1 MGMSEKFKK
10 IDRDKLPLIYRLILK
25 VPGAEFLENCSSG
38 IFWAMVMPV
47 FLTIEF
53 FLNMFILVYF
63 WFPLNII
70 LASIIPTT
78 IFLIFVRISLQRF
91 INWWNS
97 EVASQGFKWN
107 LEEKIQEYLAMLKNK
122 EEKEKNSTI

>member
-1 MGMSEKFKK
+1 MGMSEQESKK

-38 IFWAMVMPV
+38 VFWAIVVPV
-47 FLTIEF
+47 FLTLET
-53 FLNMFILVYF
+53 FLNIFILVYF
-63 WFPLNII
+63 RFPLNIF

-97 EVASQGFKWN
+97 EVASKGFKWN
-107 LEEKIQEYLAMLKNK
+107 MEETMQEYLAMLKKK
-122 EEKEKNSTI
+122 EEKE

>member
-1 MGMSEKFKK
+1 MSEKFKK

>member
-1 MGMSEKFKK
+1 MSEQEFKK

-38 IFWAMVMPV
+38 IFWAIVMPV
-47 FLTIEF
+47 FLMIEF
-53 FLNMFILVYF
+53 FLNMFILIYF
-63 WFPLNII
+63 RFPLNII

-122 EEKEKNSTI
+122 EEKE

>member
-1 MGMSEKFKK
+1 MSEQEFKK

-38 IFWAMVMPV
+38 IFWAIVMPV
-47 FLTIEF
+47 FLMIEF

-63 WFPLNII
+63 RFPLNII

-122 EEKEKNSTI
+122 EEKE

>member
-1 MGMSEKFKK
+1 MGMSEQESKK

-38 IFWAMVMPV
+38 VFWAIVVPV
-47 FLTIEF
+47 FLMIEY

-63 WFPLNII
+63 RFPLNII

-107 LEEKIQEYLAMLKNK
+107 MEERMQEYLAMLKKK
-122 EEKEKNSTI
+122 EEKE

>member
-1 MGMSEKFKK
+1 MGMSEQEFKK

-38 IFWAMVMPV
+38 IFWAIVMPV
-47 FLTIEF
+47 FLMIEF

-63 WFPLNII
+63 RFPLNII

-122 EEKEKNSTI
+122 EEKE

>member
-1 MGMSEKFKK
+1 MGMSEQEFKK

-38 IFWAMVMPV
+38 IFWAIVMPV
-47 FLTIEF
+47 FLMIEF
-53 FLNMFILVYF
+53 FLNMFILIYF
-63 WFPLNII
+63 RFPLNII

-122 EEKEKNSTI
+122 EEKE

>member
-1 MGMSEKFKK
+1 MGMSEQEFKK

-38 IFWAMVMPV
+38 IFWAIVMPV

-63 WFPLNII
+63 RFPLNII

-122 EEKEKNSTI
+122 EEKE

>member
-1 MGMSEKFKK
+1 MGMSKQKFKK

-38 IFWAMVMPV
+38 IFWAIVMPV

-107 LEEKIQEYLAMLKNK
+107 LEEKYKN
-122 EEKEKNSTI
+122 T

>member
-1 MGMSEKFKK
+1 MGMSEQESKK

-38 IFWAMVMPV
+38 VFWAIVVPV
-47 FLTIEF
+47 FLTLET
-53 FLNMFILVYF
+53 FLNIFILVYF
-63 WFPLNII
+63 RFPLNIF

-97 EVASQGFKWN
+97 EVASKGFKWN
-107 LEEKIQEYLAMLKNK
+107 IEETMQEYLAMLKKK
-122 EEKEKNSTI
+122 EEKE

>member
-1 MGMSEKFKK
+1 MGMSEQESKK
-10 IDRDKLPLIYRLILK
+10 IDRDKLPLVYRLILK

-38 IFWAMVMPV
+38 VFWAIVMPV
-47 FLTIEF
+47 FLMIEF

-63 WFPLNII
+63 RFPLNII

-107 LEEKIQEYLAMLKNK
+107 LEEKMQEYLAMLKKK
-122 EEKEKNSTI
+122 EEKE

>member
-1 MGMSEKFKK
+1 MGMSEQKFKK

-38 IFWAMVMPV
+38 IFWAIVMPV

-63 WFPLNII
+63 WFPLNIV
-70 LASIIPTT
+70 LALIIPTT

-122 EEKEKNSTI
+122 EEKE